1 MKIRS
6 YEWGTFFGDIRNG
19 NFQLYSLTWVG
30 ISDPDIYRYIFHS
43 RFTPPAG
50 LNRGLYKN
58 ARVDALLEE
67 AHQSAD
73 TDIRA
78 RVYGEAQHILGRELP
93 YINLWHSVN
102 VAVFDRRISG
112 YRVYPDADFISL
124 ARATLSPAAG
134 DR

>member
-1 MKIRS
+1 M
-6 YEWGTFFGDIRNG
+6 
-19 NFQLYSLTWVG
+19 
-30 ISDPDIYRYIFHS
+30 
-43 RFTPPAG
+43 
-50 LNRGLYKN
+50 
-58 ARVDALLEE
+58 DALLEE

-73 TDIRA
+73 TGIRA
-78 RVYGEAQHILGRELP
+78 RAYGEAQRILGRELP

-102 VAVFDRRISG
+102 VAVFDKRISG